1 MCYSAFMEFK
11 QDHIPIMKQEILSF
25 IKESSIPASFLL
37 DATFGRGGHAQYY
50 LDYFKDLKILACDR
64 DIEAI
69 EYGRIHLKSFIEE
82 KRLYFIHKNFKDI
95 SVQDFALLSKTACS
109 HILVDLGV
117 SSPQLDQQER
127 GFSFYKNG
135 PLDMRMDR
143 GQKLT
148 AADIINTWSE
158 EELINLFQQNGEVY
172 KPYKVVRAI
181 LEDRKNQLFED
192 TLSLASLIERVDSW
206 RKKSF
211 HPATQYFMALRVEV
225 NSELSGLKESL
236 ETFIDC
242 LKPGGRLVVLSFH
255 SLEDRIVKHLF
266 KSLKDKGNILT
277 KKIVKASDLEKK
289 VNPRSRSAKLRVFE
303 KAL

>member
-1 MCYSAFMEFK
+1 MEFN
-11 QDHIPIMKQEILSF
+11 QGHVPIMKQEILSF

-37 DATFGRGGHAQYY
+37 DATFGRGGHSKYY
-50 LDYFKDLKILACDR
+50 LDYFKDLKVLACDR
-64 DIEAI
+64 DIEAV
-69 EYGRIHLKSFIEE
+69 EYGQVYLKSFIEQ

-95 SVQDFALLSKTACS
+95 DTQDFSIFSKKECS

-117 SSPQLDQQER
+117 SSPQIDKDDR

-158 EELINLFQQNGEVY
+158 KELINIFQQNGEVY
-172 KPYKVVRAI
+172 SPYRVVRAI
-181 LEDRKNQLFED
+181 LEDRKSQLFTD
-192 TLSLASLIERVDSW
+192 TLSLAGLIERVDSW

-211 HPATQYFMALRVEV
+211 HPATKYFMGLRIEV
-225 NSELSGLKESL
+225 NSELSVLKESL
-236 ETFIDC
+236 ESFVDY
-242 LKPGGRLVVLSFH
+242 LKPGGRLIVLSFH

-266 KSLKDKGNILT
+266 KSLKHKGNVLT
-277 KKIVKASDLEKK
+277 KKIVKASDDEKK
-289 VNPRSRSAKLRVFE
+289 INPRSRSAKLRVFE

>member
-1 MCYSAFMEFK
+1 MEFK
-11 QDHIPIMKQEILSF
+11 KGHIPVMRQEILSF
-25 IKESSIPASFLL
+25 IQESSIPANFLL
-37 DATFGRGGHAQYY
+37 DATFGRGGHTQYY
-50 LDYFKDLKILACDR
+50 LDCFKDLKILACDR

-69 EYGRIHLKSFIEE
+69 EHGKVHLESFLKE
-82 KRLYFIHKNFKDI
+82 KRLSFIHKNFKDI
-95 SVQDFALLSKTACS
+95 QQEDLSVFLQTTFS

-143 GQKLT
+143 GQKLK
-148 AADIINTWSE
+148 ASDIVNNWSE
-158 EELINLFQQNGEVY
+158 EELIYLFQNSGEVY
-172 KPYKVVRAI
+172 KPYRVVRAI
-181 LEDRKNQLFED
+181 LEDRKTKPFED

-211 HPATQYFMALRVEV
+211 HPATQYFMALRIEV
-225 NSELSGLKESL
+225 NSELNGLKESL
-236 ETFIDC
+236 EAFINY
-242 LKPGGRLVVLSFH
+242 LEPGGRLIVLSFH

-266 KSLKDKGNILT
+266 KALKHKGNILT
-277 KKIVKASDLEKK
+277 KKIVKASELEKK
-289 VNPRSRSAKLRVFE
+289 ENPRSRSAKLRVFE

>member
-1 MCYSAFMEFK
+1 MECK
-11 QDHIPIMKQEILSF
+11 QDHVPIMRQEILSF

-37 DATFGRGGHAQYY
+37 DATFGRGGHAQHY
-50 LDYFKDLKILACDR
+50 LNYFKDLKVLACDR

-69 EYGRIHLKSFIEE
+69 EYGKFYLKPLVEE
-82 KRLYFIHKNFKDI
+82 KRLCFIHKNFKDI
-95 SVQDFALLSKTACS
+95 SRQDFSVFSETACS

-117 SSPQLDQQER
+117 SSPQIDQQER

-148 AADIINTWSE
+148 AADIINTWGE
-158 EELINLFQQNGEVY
+158 EELINLFQQNGEVF
-172 KPYKVVRAI
+172 KPYRVVRAI
-181 LEDRKNQLFED
+181 LEDRKNKLFTD
-192 TLSLASLIERVDSW
+192 TLSLANLIERVDSW

-211 HPATQYFMALRVEV
+211 HPATQYFMALRMEV
-225 NSELSGLKESL
+225 NSELIGLKESL
-236 ETFIDC
+236 ETFIDY

-266 KSLKDKGNILT
+266 KALKDRGNILT

-289 VNPRSRSAKLRVFE
+289 NNPRSRSAKLRIFE